1 MKISKLFTLITV
13 ALVSISIFAC
23 GPKSEKERVVSYLG
37 KIKTYITSDDYKK
50 LASGLI
56 DASITPDSA
65 GGKVFNSMMFNE
77 SLGKEIEKI
86 DAEFISKT
94 GFKDREEVGKAL
106 EKLKEDKDI
115 MTITREIDSL
125 MFTSA
130 QSFEMEGMTKSGMKH
145 PEMPG
150 DLKNIP
156 GHENMQNMEM
166 PKETDNPHKTDAPKT
181 DAPKK

>member
-1 MKISKLFTLITV
+1 MKISKLFTLIAV
-13 ALVSISIFAC
+13 ALISISILAC
-23 GPKSEKERVVSYLG
+23 GQKSEKDRVVSYLG

-56 DASITPDSA
+56 DASITPDTA
-65 GGKVFNSMMFNE
+65 GGKIFNTMMFNE

-86 DAEFISKT
+86 DAEFISKS
-94 GFKDREEVGKAL
+94 GFKDREEIGKTI
-106 EKLKEDKDI
+106 EKLKDDKDI
-115 MTITREIDSL
+115 MNITREIDSL

-150 DLKNIP
+150 NFNNIP

-166 PKETDNPHKTDAPKT
+166 PKTDAPKT

>member
-1 MKISKLFTLITV
+1 MKISKLFTLILV
-13 ALVSISIFAC
+13 ALISISIYAC
-23 GPKSEKERVVSYLG
+23 GPKSEKDRVVSYLG
-37 KIKTYITSDDYKK
+37 KIKTYITSEEYKK

-56 DASITPDSA
+56 DASIAPDST
-65 GGKVFNSMMFNE
+65 GGKIFNSMMFNE
-77 SLGKEIEKI
+77 SLGKEIEKK
-86 DAEFISKT
+86 DAEFISTT
-94 GFKDREEVGKAL
+94 GFKDREEIGKAM

-115 MTITREIDSL
+115 MNITREIDSL

-156 GHENMQNMEM
+156 GHENLQNMEM
-166 PKETDNPHKTDAPKT
+166 PKTDAPKNT
-181 DAPKK
+181 DKPKNTDTPKK

>member
-1 MKISKLFTLITV
+1 MKISKLITLLV
-13 ALVSISIFAC
+13 LALISVSIIAC
-23 GPKSEKERVVSYLG
+23 GPKSEKDRVFSYLG
-37 KIKTYITSDDYKK
+37 KIKSYITSDDYKK

-65 GGKVFNSMMFNE
+65 GGKIFNSMMFNE
-77 SLGKEIEKI
+77 SLGKEIEKK
-86 DAEFISKT
+86 DAEFISST
-94 GFKDREEVGKAL
+94 GFKDREEIGKAM

-115 MTITREIDSL
+115 MNITREIDSL

-150 DLKNIP
+150 DFKNIP
-156 GHENMQNMEM
+156 GHENMQNTDV
-166 PKETDNPHKTDAPKT
+166 PKTETPKNMDSPKKT